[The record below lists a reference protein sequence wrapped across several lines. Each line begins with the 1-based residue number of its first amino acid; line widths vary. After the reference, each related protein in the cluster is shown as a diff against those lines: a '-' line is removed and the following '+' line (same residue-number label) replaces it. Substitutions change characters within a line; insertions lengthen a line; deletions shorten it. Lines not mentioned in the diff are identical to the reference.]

1 MKCISNVITNKFAI
15 DLIVELFIFTKKQA
29 QAAVFGGVLLFAL
42 ILTKYIS
49 IPGIYRY
56 DLLFIIAILTQAF
69 LILKKYEEPKEIF
82 VIALFHIAAMGM
94 EIFKTSPSVGSWQ
107 YPEPSI
113 FSIYN
118 VPLFTGFMYS
128 AIGSYIVRSWRIN
141 EFVFTNLPSR
151 LTMLIFGLAIY
162 INFFTNHFT
171 YDIRYILFV
180 GLLIV
185 FWKTVFEVRLTDKIY
200 RIHPLLSNALF
211 AFIIWMSEQVG
222 TFARAWIYP
231 NQTAGWKPVS
241 FHMFT
246 SWYLLLV
253 FSFILIALII
263 GRQKDVRQN
272 NISRSRSKKI
282 IVVCGPTATGK
293 SDLAVDIAL
302 SLQKNQG
309 QKAEIISADSRQV
322 YTGLDLG
329 TGKITTEEMKGVAHH
344 MLDICSPSEKM
355 SVVIYQKQATALIE
369 QMHAQNIV
377 PIICGGTGMYIDS
390 VIYQTIFPEVP
401 PNPTLRATL
410 ELKSKEEL
418 LRQFQEL
425 VEKHNIASHQVDL
438 TNTRRII
445 RAIEI
450 IEHLGHIPELKH
462 QTPYEVLW
470 IGLDTNDALLKER
483 IEKRIQMRMDL
494 GMLEES
500 VRLIDTGILTH
511 ERMQE
516 LGLEYVYISD
526 LLQGKITR
534 EEFNIQLYFA
544 IWHYAKRQR
553 TWFKRNKE
561 ITWFDALEIKE
572 KKRGYEDILQKVR
585 AFIAK

>member
-1 MKCISNVITNKFAI
+1 MKCISNAITNRLVI
-15 DLIVELFIFTKKQA
+15 DLIAELFIFTKKQA
-29 QAAVFGGVLLFAL
+29 QAAVFGGVLLVAL

-56 DLLFIIAILTQAF
+56 DFLFIIAILTQAF
-69 LILKKYEEPKEIF
+69 LILRKYEEPKEIF

-151 LTMLIFGLAIY
+151 LTMFVFGLAIY

-180 GLLIV
+180 GLVIV
-185 FWKTVFEVRLTDKIY
+185 FWKTILEVKLTEKIY
-200 RIHPLLSNALF
+200 RIHPLISNALF

-231 NQTAGWKPVS
+231 NQAAGWKPVS

-253 FSFILIALII
+253 FSFILIALIMMNL
-263 GRQKDVRQN
+263 KE
-272 NISRSRSKKI
+272 SRRNKITKHRSNKI

-302 SLQKNQG
+302 YLQNNQC
-309 QKAEIISADSRQV
+309 QKTEIISADSRQV

-329 TGKITTEEMKGVAHH
+329 TGKITKEEMKGVPHH

-355 SVVIYQKQATALIE
+355 SVVIFQKQATALIE
-369 QMHAQNIV
+369 QMHAQDIV

-401 PNPTLRATL
+401 PNPSLRTTLDS
-410 ELKSKEEL
+410 KSKEEL
-418 LRQFQEL
+418 LQQFQEL
-425 VEKHNIASHQVDL
+425 VEKHNITSHQVDL

-450 IEHLGHIPELKH
+450 IEHLGYIPELKH

-470 IGLDTNDALLKER
+470 IGLDTNDEILKQR

-494 GMLEES
+494 GMLQES
-500 VRLIDTGILTH
+500 MRLIDTGLLTH

-516 LGLEYVYISD
+516 LGLEYAYISD

-553 TWFKRNKE
+553 TWFKRNKD
-561 ITWFDALEIKE
+561 IAWFDALEVKE
-572 KKRGYEDILQKVR
+572 KGQRYKNLSRKIHN
-585 AFIAK
+585 FIAK